1 MLKDLPNTA
10 IDNHRILVIDDYL
23 SIHEDIRKILMPTGS
38 PNGLAQARASLFG
51 DVPPSSQS
59 ELFTVDFADQGEAG
73 FRMAEKAIGCGTP
86 YALAFVDMR
95 MPPGWDGMETVQ
107 RLWQVDPDLEIVICT
122 AYSDYV
128 WEEVVATLAHRDKL
142 LILRKPFDAIEVYQL
157 ASSLTK
163 KWSLAQQARI
173 KMSDLERMVG
183 ERTMELTDARD
194 QAMAAAR
201 AKSEFL
207 ATMSHEIRTPMN
219 GVIGMTGLLLD
230 TDLNPEQRDY
240 AETVRKSGEHL
251 LTLINDILDFSKME
265 AGKLDL
271 ETIDFDLRATVETVT
286 ELLAEQA
293 HRKGLEL
300 VSLVHA
306 STPTAVRGDPARLRQ
321 ILMNLVGNAVK
332 FTEQGRVVLQV
343 RKTEDR
349 GESVT
354 LHFDVADTGIGIPPE
369 KQGTVFDAFS
379 QADGSTSRRF
389 GGTGLGLTIVKRLVT
404 LMNGTI
410 DLESAVGQ
418 GARFWFTVPLIL
430 QSSTQPP
437 VQLPVAELRDR
448 RVCIVDDDPAGRTVL
463 EQYTKSWSMQ
473 PSSAADAPSALAL
486 LRQATQNKTPFDL
499 ALVDIGMPPP
509 NGIELARMIKQDPSI
524 AAIPIIILTSYGQ
537 RGDAKLATE
546 AGVAGYL
553 TKPLR
558 YTQIHECLR
567 IVLAQSS
574 KTPVSRSPSVDTRTG
589 DGRPT
594 SSAVCQTGLVTRHT
608 LAEARAS
615 RAERILLADDSES
628 NRMLVVR
635 LLEKKGYRV
644 DVVTDGSEAL
654 TALVQKH
661 YDLLFIDCCMPN
673 MDGFQ
678 ATQLIRR
685 QEASGMKPRIPIV
698 AMTSNVYPE
707 DRQKCLDSGMDD
719 FVGKPINRD
728 DLFAAVLRWLPTTLM
743 SRSGETSG
751 ACEKSGTGKAA

>member
-1 MLKDLPNTA
+1 MLKDVSYIA

-38 PNGLAQARASLFG
+38 PNGLARARASLFG
-51 DVPPSSQS
+51 DAPPSSQS

-73 FRMAEKAIGCGTP
+73 VRLAEKAIGCGTP

-122 AYSDYV
+122 AYSDYM
-128 WEEVVATLAHRDKL
+128 WEEVVTTLANRDKL

-157 ASSLTK
+157 ASSLTR
-163 KWSLAQQARI
+163 KWNLAQQARL
-173 KMSDLERMVG
+173 KMNDLERMVG

-194 QAMAAAR
+194 QAMAATR

-230 TDLNPEQRDY
+230 TDLNSEQRDY

-332 FTEQGRVVLQV
+332 FTERGRVVLQV
-343 RKTEDR
+343 RKIEVR
-349 GESVT
+349 GENPT
-354 LHFDVADTGIGIPPE
+354 LHFDVTDTGIGIPPE

-379 QADGSTSRRF
+379 QADGSTTRRF

-404 LMNGTI
+404 LMHGTI
-410 DLESAVGQ
+410 DLESTVGR
-418 GARFWFTVPLIL
+418 GTKFWFTVPLIL
-430 QSSTQPP
+430 QPSTQLPA
-437 VQLPVAELRDR
+437 QLPVAELRDR

-463 EQYTKSWSMQ
+463 EQYTTSWSMQ
-473 PSSAADAPSALAL
+473 PSCAADAPSALAL

-499 ALVDIGMPPP
+499 ALIDIGMPPP
-509 NGIELARMIKQDPSI
+509 NGIELARMIKQDPLI
-524 AAIPIIILTSYGQ
+524 AAVPIIILTSYGQ

-558 YTQIHECLR
+558 YTQIYECLR
-567 IVLAQSS
+567 VVLAQSS
-574 KTPVSRSPSVDTRTG
+574 KTPASCIPSLVARTG

-594 SSAVCQTGLVTRHT
+594 SNAVCQTGLVTRHT

-615 RAERILLADDSES
+615 QAERILLADDSES
-628 NRMLVVR
+628 NRLLVVR

-654 TALVQKH
+654 TALAQKH
-661 YDLLFIDCCMPN
+661 YDLLLIDCCMPN
-673 MDGFQ
+673 MNGFE
-678 ATQLIRR
+678 ATQLIRQ
-685 QEASGMKPRIPIV
+685 QEASGMKRRIPIV
-698 AMTSNVYPE
+698 AMTSNVYLE

-719 FVGKPINRD
+719 FVGKPVNRD
-728 DLFAAVLRWLPTTLM
+728 DLFAAVLRWLPTASM
-743 SRSGETSG
+743 NE
-751 ACEKSGTGKAA
+751 